1 MMRIRLFSLLLL
13 GLTWACSRQP
23 PTPAAPVRSENSGF
37 GTVVSVERVHIT
49 QGFTVWRE
57 GVEITAHEGLLIGLD
72 GPGGQHFFIR
82 SMTPPL
88 FLLGDSVGQRLRSSG
103 FGGTRTAMLL
113 MAPQPPDTEVAL
125 YRTFEGAVPER
136 LKGQELKSLQDRMLS
151 ANAHGGVN
159 VRTPPADAPV
169 TPYPTQEALMD
180 TLMTI
185 KASPEI
191 CKGIGKECGYIP
203 QTFLGR
209 MDCGACPDAKV
220 CNLQNQCCTPTTC
233 EALGLTCGYAA
244 DGCGGSL
251 DCGFCVRP

>member
-13 GLTWACSRQP
+13 GLTWACSSQP
-23 PTPAAPVRSENSGF
+23 PTPAAPVRSENSGL

-49 QGFTVWRE
+49 QGFTVWRDGE
-57 GVEITAHEGLLIGLD
+57 ELTAHEGLLIRLD
-72 GPGGQHFFIR
+72 GVNGGNFIPR
-82 SMTPPL
+82 AITPPL
-88 FLLGDSVGQRLRSSG
+88 FVLDRSVGMTLLTPTWGRQ
-103 FGGTRTAMLL
+103 AVLL
-113 MAPQPPDTEVAL
+113 MPSPPPDTEAGL
-125 YRTFEGAVPER
+125 WMTLPGASEQH
-136 LKGQELKSLQDRMLS
+136 LKGAELESARDRALS
-151 ANAHGGVN
+151 ANAHGGAN
-159 VRTPPADAPV
+159 VRTPPADAPT

-209 MDCGACPDAKV
+209 MDCGACPAAKV

-251 DCGFCVRP
+251 DCGFCFRP